1 MKHLGKI
8 SLIFIFVLL
17 LNSFAYAGDI
27 DKNIAIQVGD
37 YSMSKDGFLAYLR
50 INQMENYAY
59 YYDQY
64 GGDDSYL
71 NDFWGGEYTPD
82 EADST
87 KKEWQVLENKSY
99 SDFFKNNLT
108 EIVINML
115 IEANE
120 ADTYGVSLSDSEI
133 RVIENVVN
141 NFIEKNSKEDLKTAG
156 ITKEGLIEY
165 LKLYALATKV
175 EYSIGADLELNNKI
189 EDYMQ
194 SSIYLI
200 GISYTDFTTS
210 GEETEAEEST
220 EAEETESDTNE
231 EFERNDSLAKHTAE
245 SIIKALREKAKLDYD
260 QIYKV
265 ASEYDEYVYPYE
277 AYYSDKYNLFEL
289 PEEII
294 KASNTLKR
302 EGQVYINP
310 VAVEK
315 EPGTYYIRSG
325 DYRSAEFKIGNDIYP
340 PMKRELFVQKI
351 PFEPHSARK
360 LTQEDLDSCD
370 YL

>member
-27 DKNIAIQVGD
+27 DKDVAIQVGD
-37 YSMSKDGFLAYLR
+37 CSISKDGFLAYLR

-64 GGDDSYL
+64 DGDTSYL
-71 NDFWGGEYTPD
+71 TDFWGGAYTPD
-82 EADST
+82 EADLT
-87 KKEWQVLENKSY
+87 KEEWQVLENKSY

-108 EIVINML
+108 EIIINML

-133 RVIENVVN
+133 SIIEDTVN
-141 NFIEKNSKEDLKTAG
+141 SFIEKNSEEDLKAAG
-156 ITKEGLIEY
+156 ITKDGLIEY

-175 EYSIGADLELNNKI
+175 EYSIGADLELNNRI

-200 GISYTDFTTS
+200 SISYTDFTTS
-210 GEETEAEEST
+210 ETEAEVSTEAEVGT
-220 EAEETESDTNE
+220 EAEETESDTDE
-231 EFERNDSLAKHTAE
+231 EFDRNDSLAKHTAE
-245 SIIKALREKAKLDYD
+245 SIIKALRKNAKLDYD
-260 QIYKV
+260 KIYKV

-277 AYYSDKYNLFEL
+277 AY
-289 PEEII
+289 
-294 KASNTLKR
+294 
-302 EGQVYINP
+302 
-310 VAVEK
+310 
-315 EPGTYYIRSG
+315 
-325 DYRSAEFKIGNDIYP
+325 
-340 PMKRELFVQKI
+340 
-351 PFEPHSARK
+351 
-360 LTQEDLDSCD
+360 
-370 YL
+370 